1 MKYTYMG
8 IVVESS
14 TPLDSALFEPCPEK
28 MPTESKP
35 DEEKK
40 PRRKKEK
47 E

>member
-14 TPLDSALFEPCPEK
+14 VPLDSALFKPYPEK

-35 DEEKK
+35 EEEKK